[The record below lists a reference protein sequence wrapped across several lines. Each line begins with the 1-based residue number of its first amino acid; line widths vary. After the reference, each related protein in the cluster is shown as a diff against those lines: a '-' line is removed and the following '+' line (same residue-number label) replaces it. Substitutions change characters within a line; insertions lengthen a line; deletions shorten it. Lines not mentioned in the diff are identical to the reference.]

1 MRRSRATGAAAR
13 AVHRRWLATGSAGLR
28 HRTIAAVA
36 AGAAACA
43 LVAAGCA
50 STSSSAVGTT
60 PVSGGTAVWAE
71 QPSDVPNYIFPFT
84 SSAYISV
91 SNLEDFSYLLYRP
104 MYWFGTGAAP
114 TLNTSLS
121 LANYPTFSGKQVTIT
136 LKHYVWSNGQPVT
149 AQNVVFWLNM
159 LSAVG
164 DVDWGAYTGFPNTEV
179 SNIKVVSPTELT
191 MTMDKPYNPKW
202 FVYNDLSQIT
212 PMPEAWDRTAS
223 GPSHCSTDPADC
235 AAVYNYLNDQAKD
248 LSTYATSP
256 LWSIV
261 DGPFKL
267 SSFNADGHLA
277 MVPNKSYSGPVKPRL
292 SEFQE
297 VPFTTDAAE
306 YDVLRSPNSST
317 KIDVGY
323 IPTQDLPAKP
333 LSAAVGSNPV
343 PGYYLAPQI
352 TWGVSYYTVNEQST
366 ISDHAAIF
374 KQLYFRQVLA
384 YLMDQPADL
393 AGPLKGYGVTQNGPV
408 GSYPMTSF
416 LSPLGKKGVTF
427 AYSPARAK
435 TLLTSHGWSVA
446 PSGTTTCAKAGTA
459 AGDCGA
465 GITKGSALS
474 FSFTYDNGLAWVAQE
489 LLQLQSSAASV
500 GIKLSLK
507 PEPFD
512 DVVSASAGNCV
523 VAKIPCNWDMAD
535 WGLGWSFDPD
545 YLPTG
550 ETLFV
555 CGAIANS
562 SGYCD
567 PANDA
572 LTEQTLTNPSL
583 SLFYT
588 WQNYLATQ
596 LPVQWQPN
604 APYLV
609 AEIASNLKGVT
620 PMSTTLTLN
629 PENWYYV
636 K

>member
-1 MRRSRATGAAAR
+1 MRRSRAAAAAAR
-13 AVHRRWLATGSAGLR
+13 GERGRWLATGSAGLR
-28 HRTIAAVA
+28 HRAIAAVT

-43 LVAAGCA
+43 LVTAGCA

-71 QPSDVPNYIFPFT
+71 QPSDVPNYIFPFE

-91 SNLEDFSYLLYRP
+91 SNGADFNMMLYRP
-104 MYWFGTGAAP
+104 LYWFGTGAAP

-159 LSAVG
+159 LDAVG
-164 DVDWGAYTGFPNTEV
+164 SLDWGAYTGFPNTVV

-191 MTMDKPYNPKW
+191 MTMDKVYNPKW
-202 FVYNDLSQIT
+202 FVYNELSQVT

-223 GPSHCSTDPADC
+223 GPSHCSTDVADC
-235 AAVYNYLNDQAKD
+235 TAVYNYLNDQSKD

-256 LWSIV
+256 LWGVV

-267 SSFNADGHLA
+267 TAFNADGHLT
-277 MVPNKSYSGPVKPRL
+277 MVPNKSYSGPVKPKL

-297 VPFTTDAAE
+297 VPFTTDSAE

-352 TWGVSYYTVNEQST
+352 TWGVSYYTVNEQSS

-374 KQLYFRQVLA
+374 KQLYFRQALA
-384 YLMDQPADL
+384 YLMDQNADL
-393 AGPLKGYGVTQNGPV
+393 AGPLKGYGTTQNGPV
-408 GSYPMTSF
+408 GSYPATSF
-416 LSPLGKKGVTF
+416 LSPLGHKGVTF
-427 AYSPARAK
+427 PYNPAKAK
-435 TLLTSHGWSVA
+435 ALLTSHGWSVV
-446 PSGTTTCAKAGTA
+446 PSGTTTCAKPGTA

-465 GITKGSALS
+465 GITKGSALN
-474 FSFTYDNGLAWVAQE
+474 FNFTYDNGLTWVSQE
-489 LLQLQSSAASV
+489 LLQVQSSAATV
-500 GIKLSLK
+500 GIKLNLK

-523 VAKIPCNWDMAD
+523 VAKIPCDWDMAD
-535 WGLGWSFDPD
+535 WGLGWSFAPD

-550 ETLFV
+550 ETLFL

-562 SGYCD
+562 SGYCNST
-567 PANDA
+567 NDA

-583 SLFYT
+583 PLFYN

-596 LPVQWQPN
+596 LPVEWQPN